1 MQYLIKHV
9 TRYSYSDPVASCHNQ
24 VHLAPYET
32 PHQTLKEFRLWVHPM
47 PAYRGQRTDYFG
59 NRVDSFSIEVPHS
72 GITITSTSRLRRLP
86 SSLPQEKDA
95 TNWESVRNQL
105 RNDRTYNVLRALE
118 CTFDSHYVRPHP
130 KLLQYGQKSFPPG
143 ANILAA
149 VRNLTQRIHAD
160 FKYET
165 RSTTVSTP
173 IMEVFERRIGVCQD
187 FAHLQIACLR
197 SLGLAARYVS
207 GYLRTDPPPGKPRL
221 VGADASH
228 AWIAAYC
235 GDLGW
240 VDFDPTNNKI
250 PSTDHVT
257 IAVGRDYSDVCPIQG
272 VFVGGG
278 QHSMTVSV
286 DVQPVDPTAR

>member
-32 PHQTLKEFRLWVHPM
+32 PYQTIKEFRLWVHPM

-72 GITITSTSRLRRLP
+72 GITITSTSRLNRLP
-86 SSLPQEKDA
+86 SSPPREKDA
-95 TNWESVRNQL
+95 TPWELVRDHL
-105 RNDRTYNVLRALE
+105 RDGSSDVGLRAME
-118 CTFDSHYVRPHP
+118 YTFESHYVRQHP
-130 KLLQYGQKSFPPG
+130 KLLQYAQASFPSG
-143 ANILAA
+143 ANILVA
-149 VRNLTQRIHAD
+149 VKDLTKRIHAD
-160 FKYET
+160 FTYEA
-165 RSTTVSTP
+165 RSTTVNTP
-173 IMEVFERRIGVCQD
+173 IMDVFERRIGVCQD
-187 FAHLQIACLR
+187 FAHLQIAFLR

-207 GYLRTDPPPGKPRL
+207 GYLRTDPPPGTPRL

-228 AWIAAYC
+228 AWIAVYC
-235 GDLGW
+235 GELGW

-250 PSTDHVT
+250 AGTDHVT
-257 IAVGRDYSDVCPIQG
+257 VAIGRDYSDVCPIQG

-278 QHSMTVSV
+278 QHSMSVSV
-286 DVQPVDPTAR
+286 DVQPVASK